1 MRKSQLEIQKLAL
14 AAILAASSV
23 VIDVFFKQ
31 LLAIQNFGV
40 PFYAIPI
47 VMGSIILGPV
57 YGIIMSLTSDA
68 LGVMIS
74 GYGYLISF
82 ALAPL
87 MWGLIPGL
95 LLHKRYTPYRLAY
108 TLPLTYLFAS
118 MSNTL
123 AMYIEFGR
131 ETTLATLAIRLLFI
145 PLNSILMFY
154 VIKDVYMKLTPFHE
168 KFTLRSLP
176 SKNDVR

>member
-14 AAILAASSV
+14 AAILAATSV

-47 VMGSIILGPV
+47 VIGSIILGPL
-57 YGIIMSLTSDA
+57 YGVIMSLTSDA

-82 ALAPL
+82 ALAPI

-95 LLHKRYTPYRLAY
+95 FMYKRYTPYRLAY
-108 TLPLTYLFAS
+108 VIPLTYLFAS
-118 MSNTL
+118 LSNTL

-131 ETTLATLAIRLLFI
+131 ETTIATLAIRLIFI
-145 PLNSILMFY
+145 PLNSVLMFY
-154 VIKDVYMKLTPFHE
+154 VIKDVYAKLTPFHE
-168 KFTLRSLP
+168 KFTLQPVS
-176 SKNDVR
+176 SKK

>member
-1 MRKSQLEIQKLAL
+1 MGKSNLQIQKLAL
-14 AAILAASSV
+14 AAVLAAASV

-31 LLAIQNFGV
+31 LLNIQNFGV

-47 VMGSIILGPV
+47 VLGSIILGPA

-82 ALAPL
+82 AIAPL

-95 LLHKRYTPYRLAY
+95 LLYKRYSLYRLAY
-108 TLPLTYLFAS
+108 AIPLTYLFAS
-118 MSNTL
+118 LSNTF

-131 ETTLATLAIRLLFI
+131 ETTLATLALRTLFI
-145 PLNSILMFY
+145 PINSVIIFY
-154 VIKDVYMKLTPFHE
+154 VVKDVYLRLTPFHE
-168 KFTLRSLP
+168 KFTLKTIS
-176 SKNDVR
+176 NHE